1 LSFPAEFNLVHE
13 IGTAEGNRDEWIVG
27 FINAAPLIS
36 SALLGVWVSDPLNNL
51 FGRRGEI
58 FITSI
63 SESVVVSHGCI
74 TDTQF

>member
-13 IGTAEGNRDEWIVG
+13 IGTAEGDRDEWIVG

-36 SALLGVWVSDPLNNL
+36 SALLGVWISDPLNNL

-63 SESVVVSHGCI
+63 SESLVPSRGI
-74 TDTQF
+74 IAYGQF